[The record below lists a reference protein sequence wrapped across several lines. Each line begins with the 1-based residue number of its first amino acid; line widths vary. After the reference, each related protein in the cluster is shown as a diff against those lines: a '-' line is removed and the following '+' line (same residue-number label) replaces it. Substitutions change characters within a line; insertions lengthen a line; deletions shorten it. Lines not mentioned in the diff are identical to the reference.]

1 MVFLF
6 PLFSNNPTIKVYLR
20 CEPLPVSKAPLVFRS
35 VGIPLAKRPPSPPPA
50 GAGGG
55 LAAGADAVDDDCG
68 MEGGAPMLGM
78 GGRAIPPPPPE
89 GLGFTSIL
97 F

>member
-1 MVFLF
+1 
-6 PLFSNNPTIKVYLR
+6 
-20 CEPLPVSKAPLVFRS
+20 VSTAPLVFRS
-35 VGIPLAKRPPSPPPA
+35 VGIPLAKRPPSPPPT

-55 LAAGADAVDDDCG
+55 LAAEADAVDDDCG
-68 MEGGAPMLGM
+68 MGGGAPMPGM

-97 F
+97 CFSMLSLFPFTQTYLQLEVQNGH